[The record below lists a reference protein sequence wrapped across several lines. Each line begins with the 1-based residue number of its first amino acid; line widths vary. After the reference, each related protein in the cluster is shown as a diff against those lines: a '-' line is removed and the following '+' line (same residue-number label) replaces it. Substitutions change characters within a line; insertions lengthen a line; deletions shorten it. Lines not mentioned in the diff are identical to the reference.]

1 MGGAG
6 IGRMQN
12 DRNQVW
18 MDFLKVVAL
27 LALAGLA
34 LCDIIV
40 VRRSRD
46 AIKRSAD
53 AMVLELENR
62 LKELENARAEAEKDF
77 RARLEIADAR
87 YRDAKAKAENL
98 AEKNE
103 RTVETYEQKLQ
114 DAEGKYREELE
125 KLTAS
130 FESKIR
136 DLHGN
141 LETPNAVAASPR
153 RSQSRV
159 VDETDQTQ
167 REAPKAR
174 DTERSSNMVR
184 CDRCGGKGEI
194 QRKYTCD
201 HCGGSGR
208 IKETHVLNKNYG
220 YGWYSRNS
228 EKLSTTYNDC
238 PHCLPGAFKGGGSK
252 GYSIVTE
259 ICPKCAGKGRVEKN

>member
-1 MGGAG
+1 
-6 IGRMQN
+6 MQS
-12 DRNQVW
+12 DKNQIWV
-18 MDFLKVVAL
+18 DFLKVAAL
-27 LALAGLA
+27 LALAGFA

-46 AIKRSAD
+46 SIKRSAD
-53 AMVLELENR
+53 AMVSELENR
-62 LKELENARAEAEKDF
+62 LKDLENVRGEAEKDF
-77 RARLEIADAR
+77 RARLAAADAM
-87 YRDAKAKAENL
+87 YRDAKAKAKNL
-98 AEKNE
+98 EEKNE
-103 RTVETYEQKLQ
+103 RTVEAYEQKLQ
-114 DAEGKYREELE
+114 EANSKYREELE

-136 DLHGN
+136 DLHAN
-141 LETPNAVAASPR
+141 LETPNSVAASPR
-153 RSQSRV
+153 RYQSSV
-159 VDETDQTQ
+159 TDETDLTK

-174 DTERSSNMVR
+174 DTERPSNKVR

-228 EKLSTTYNDC
+228 EKLSTMYHDC

-259 ICPKCAGKGRVEKN
+259 ICPKCAGKGRVERD

>member
-1 MGGAG
+1 
-6 IGRMQN
+6 MQN
-12 DRNQVW
+12 DRNQIWV
-18 MDFLKVVAL
+18 DFLKVVAL
-27 LALAGLA
+27 LALAGLV

-46 AIKRSAD
+46 SIKRSAD
-53 AMVLELENR
+53 ATVSELENR
-62 LKELENARAEAEKDF
+62 LKDLENARAEAEKAF
-77 RARLEIADAR
+77 RERLAAADAR
-87 YRDAKAKAENL
+87 YRDAKAKAEKL

-103 RTVETYEQKLQ
+103 RTVEAYEQKLQ
-114 DAEGKYREELE
+114 EAEGKYGEELE

-136 DLHGN
+136 DLNGN
-141 LETPNAVAASPR
+141 LEPPNAVAASPR
-153 RSQSRV
+153 QSRLSV
-159 VDETDQTQ
+159 ADETDQTP
-167 REAPKAR
+167 RESSKAR
-174 DTERSSNMVR
+174 DTERSSKMVR

-201 HCGGSGR
+201 YCGGSGR
-208 IKETHVLNKNYG
+208 LKETHVLNKNYG

-228 EKLSTTYNDC
+228 EKLSTMYHDC

-259 ICPKCAGKGRVEKN
+259 ICPKCAGKGRVERE

>member
-1 MGGAG
+1 
-6 IGRMQN
+6 MQN
-12 DRNQVW
+12 DRNQLWV
-18 MDFLKVVAL
+18 DFLKVVAL
-27 LALAGLA
+27 LALAGLV

-46 AIKRSAD
+46 SIKRSAD
-53 AMVLELENR
+53 AMVSELENR
-62 LKELENARAEAEKDF
+62 LKDLENVRTEAEKEF
-77 RARLEIADAR
+77 RERLAAADAR
-87 YRDAKAKAENL
+87 YRDAKAKADNL
-98 AEKNE
+98 GEKNE
-103 RTVETYEQKLQ
+103 RTVEAYELKLQ
-114 DAEGKYREELE
+114 EAEGKYREELE

-153 RSQSRV
+153 RSRSSI
-159 VDETDQTQ
+159 VDGTDLTQ
-167 REAPKAR
+167 GEAPKAR
-174 DTERSSNMVR
+174 DAERSSNMVR

-201 HCGGSGR
+201 YCGGSGR
-208 IKETHVLNKNYG
+208 LKETRVLNKNYG
-220 YGWYSRNS
+220 YGLYSRNS
-228 EKLSTTYNDC
+228 EKLSTMYNDC